1 MTERSF
7 VVARGE
13 GRDREYFAGIQRGMF
28 IATSKVIFNA
38 LAFKTEA
45 KAKKWAKVLAS
56 NGLTGFA
63 PSEITSGASDN
74 LNATGE

>member
-1 MTERSF
+1 MTARSF

-13 GRDREYFAGIQRGMF
+13 DRDREYFAGVQDGMF
-28 IATSKVIFNA
+28 LATSPLIFNA
-38 LAFKTEA
+38 LAFDTEA
-45 KAKKWAKVLAS
+45 EAEEAVAFLAE

-74 LNATGE
+74 LKGETA